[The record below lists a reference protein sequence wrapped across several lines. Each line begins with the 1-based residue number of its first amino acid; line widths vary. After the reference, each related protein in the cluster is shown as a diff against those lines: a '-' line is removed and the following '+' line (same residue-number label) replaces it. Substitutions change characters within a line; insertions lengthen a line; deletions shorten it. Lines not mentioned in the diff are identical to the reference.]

1 MCECTVHMCICEWV
15 CTFVIITHVSLLI
28 ASEKKRLS
36 AHTSNIPLSNII
48 LINFSH
54 VFLERKENFK
64 S

>member
-1 MCECTVHMCICEWV
+1 MCV

-36 AHTSNIPLSNII
+36 AHTLNIPLSNII
-48 LINFSH
+48 LINLSH